1 MFLLFTSA
9 GDKTILLNKVWN
21 LYPNPLFDIMVCF
34 YGDNDLNKN
43 ILKEKSKYFFERK
56 GGKFQNL
63 VWIYQ
68 NYKNI
73 LEKYK
78 YIFVLDDDIIIN
90 TLEINF
96 CFIFANYFQSSILQP
111 SFKNVKECRIDHL
124 ITKQVEHLFARKVN
138 FVEVNT
144 PLFKSSD
151 LFLFL
156 DYLIN
161 LKESVLAGWGLES
174 MYIHFLSLL
183 NEKNEF
189 YILDCISCI
198 NPLIEDNKREIN
210 KLESIDERRTK
221 WENISKKYNIPNIS
235 CKNYK
240 IYSAITKCPEPLFI
254 QYLTTLDINHF
265 KIVKPLNWNYLL
277 FYNKIKYYGENL
289 TELFS
294 FFVDKLIVKNII
306 TYICGSK
313 IKTSNVIKILKD
325 IDDINKDD
333 FNSNYILKSSHSSAW
348 NIVLHNNLD
357 MDEIKLKLKNWNKI
371 YSLEKEKQYSYL
383 KPRFFIEEVID
394 DKYLGKNGNA
404 YVYMIRCIYGKPLC
418 VNIKLN
424 DKQNY
429 YTINWEPF
437 YENELGYFDKPKN
450 LSLMLEIASILSRP
464 FEFVRLDFH
473 IDKNDDIYFSE
484 YTFTP
489 NAGNQV
495 FSKELEYSL
504 GKDWI

>member
-9 GDKTILLNKVWN
+9 GDRSILLNKIWD

-34 YGDNDLNKN
+34 YGDNETNKN
-43 ILKEKSKYFFERK
+43 ILKEKSKYFYERK

-96 CFIFANYFQSSILQP
+96 CFLFANYFQTSILQP

-124 ITKQVEHLFARKVN
+124 ITKQVKHLFARKVN
-138 FVEVNT
+138 FIEVNT
-144 PLFKSSD
+144 PLFNSHD

-161 LKESVLAGWGLES
+161 LKERILAGWGLES
-174 MYIHFLSLL
+174 MYIHFLSSI
-183 NEKNEF
+183 KNKDF
-189 YILDCISCI
+189 YILDSISCI
-198 NPLIEDNKREIN
+198 NPLIEDDEREIT
-210 KLESIDERRTK
+210 KLQKSDDRRK
-221 WENISKKYNIPNIS
+221 EWEALSQKYNIPNIS
-235 CKNYK
+235 CKDYR
-240 IYSAITKCPEPLFI
+240 IYNGLTKCPEPLFI
-254 QYLTTLDINHF
+254 HYISTLNIDHF
-265 KIVKPLNWNYLL
+265 KIDKPLNWNLIY
-277 FYNKIKYYGENL
+277 FNQKIKYYGENL
-289 TELFS
+289 TEKFS
-294 FFVDKLIVKNII
+294 YFVDKLTVKNII
-306 TYICGSK
+306 TYICGNK
-313 IKTSNVIKILKD
+313 IKTANVIKILKD
-325 IDDINKDD
+325 IDDINLDD
-333 FNSNYILKSSHSSAW
+333 LKENYILKSSHASGW
-348 NIVLHNNLD
+348 NLKLD
-357 MDEIKLKLKNWNKI
+357 NQIDIFKIKFNLKNWNKI

-383 KPRFFIEEVID
+383 KPRFFIEEIID

-404 YVYMIRCIYGKPLC
+404 YIYMIRCIYGKPLC
-418 VNIKLN
+418 INIKLN

-429 YTINWEPF
+429 YTIDWKPF

-450 LSLMLEIASILSRP
+450 LSLMLEIASILTRP

-489 NAGNQV
+489 NGGNKV
-495 FSKELEYSL
+495 FSNQLEYTL
-504 GKDWI
+504 GKEWI